1 MDQAVEGGRMIM
13 FTLTSVTLVKAFK
26 GKQKGQ
32 CGGLLSRA
40 HLVFFRAVIFH
51 LLVTISERTSWI
63 IFSLL
68 HTTDSVGCLTPY
80 FKPIF

>member
-40 HLVFFRAVIFH
+40 HLVFFQSSHF
-51 LLVTISERTSWI
+51 L
-63 IFSLL
+63 SL
-68 HTTDSVGCLTPY
+68 SY
-80 FKPIF
+80 NQ